1 VTSDESIG
9 VPRHRRGTFRIA
21 RHPSPATS
29 HLTSAQA
36 SVKAIT
42 RLTFNQKQYQ
52 ANPAARDLR
61 EACGGVA
68 VFSPVR
74 G

>member
-1 VTSDESIG
+1 V
-9 VPRHRRGTFRIA
+9 IA
-21 RHPSPATS
+21 IS
-29 HLTSAQA
+29 
-36 SVKAIT
+36 
-42 RLTFNQKQYQ
+42 RLTFHYCSS

-61 EACGGVA
+61 EASVGVA

>member
-1 VTSDESIG
+1 VT
-9 VPRHRRGTFRIA
+9 RGALFGA
-21 RHPSPATS
+21 RHAPRTTRHS
-29 HLTSAQA
+29 TSAQA